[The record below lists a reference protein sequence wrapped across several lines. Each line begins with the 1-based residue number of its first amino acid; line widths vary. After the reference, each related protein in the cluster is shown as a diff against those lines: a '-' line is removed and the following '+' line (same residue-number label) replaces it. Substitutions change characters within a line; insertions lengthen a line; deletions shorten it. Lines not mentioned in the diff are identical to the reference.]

1 MNVDVHENICDN
13 VVFGFI
19 FVVSE
24 RFCHP
29 HLLQIHA
36 GFRTTNF
43 EQQLLQIHAG
53 FRTTN
58 FEQTSLHFNG
68 SRASANFSQNKSNAD
83 TFSSTPTALCV
94 VLGRG

>member
-29 HLLQIHA
+29 H
-36 GFRTTNF
+36 
-43 EQQLLQIHAG
+43 LLQIHAG